1 MAGKLNATQ
10 NCLQAESV
18 TGPGKT
24 AAFPGQAKNM
34 MEEKS
39 YYLTRQGLKKIK
51 KEYEDLKQIKL
62 SKTKGEAPVVL
73 HSEDVNPEFLALQE
87 DLGLLDIKLAELEM
101 IIKNARLIR
110 TPGKNGQSTIDLGA
124 KVLVDINGR
133 DNEFTI
139 VGTLEADPNL
149 GKISNESPVGKVLI
163 GKRVGDQVALPS
175 PSKMIYKIKKI
186 SYNES

>member
-1 MAGKLNATQ
+1 ML
-10 NCLQAESV
+10 
-18 TGPGKT
+18 
-24 AAFPGQAKNM
+24 
-34 MEEKS
+34 EEKS

-51 KEYEDLKQIKL
+51 KEYENLKQIKL

-87 DLGLLDIKLAELEM
+87 DLGLLDIKMAELEM
-101 IIKNARLIR
+101 IIKNASLIKS
-110 TPGKNGQSTIDLGA
+110 PGKDSQSAVDLGA

-139 VGTLEADPNL
+139 VGTLEADPTL
-149 GKISNESPVGKVLI
+149 GKISNESPVGKILI
-163 GKRVGDQVALPS
+163 GKRVGEQVALAAPAR
-175 PSKMIYKIKKI
+175 MVYKIKKI